1 MNTNRTDYAMAR
13 ADRRIEDL
21 ENSHWLKH
29 YGIYEEPEIKIST
42 WKD

>member
-1 MNTNRTDYAMAR
+1 MTYPGYR

-21 ENSHWLKH
+21 ENNHYLKH
-29 YGIYEEPEIKIST
+29 YEIYDEPEIKIST